1 MQIVIRKCV
10 PWYLVKTTW
19 DLMNE
24 LSRSLTSEHL
34 NTNIRQP
41 MLKLKTQYGFYELFL
56 NFFISNKGNAKCG
69 VSPRLKIRPCDLDL

>member
-10 PWYLVKTTW
+10 LWYLVKTTW

-24 LSRSLTSEHL
+24 SSRSLTSEHL

-41 MLKLKTQYGFYELFL
+41 MLKLNHIMASMNYFL
-56 NFFISNKGNAKCG
+56 IFLYLTRATKSVAY
-69 VSPRLKIRPCDLDL
+69 PLT